1 MEAPSSGLEAAAKAV
16 ATEEVLQRDCSRR
29 STRVAGLCS
38 LHSRSQAAAGAR
50 EWEAVPDDLRDSV
63 DSADSYIY
71 IIQAFMWL
79 CKLAISTANWSE
91 HTTSTHQCQSTR
103 RFA

>member
-1 MEAPSSGLEAAAKAV
+1 MTCLHIRNPAPNRNSRSQRMEAPSSGLEEAVKAV

-50 EWEAVPDDLRDSV
+50 E
-63 DSADSYIY
+63 
-71 IIQAFMWL
+71 
-79 CKLAISTANWSE
+79 
-91 HTTSTHQCQSTR
+91 
-103 RFA
+103 